1 MSQRNTL
8 SLNQQQRQQQTLSP
22 QQVRYFRMLEMNQT
36 QAEEELKHALDE
48 NPALEIADT
57 SPSENGEND
66 FNETAEEMQLA
77 DYAGE
82 DDIPTYQLR
91 ANNRSADDSD
101 WHPEAIEEAPTL
113 FDIIVEQAR
122 MLGLDDDRLAALIF
136 VAGNLDNN
144 GYLTRSTSDM
154 AADMTMVTGREIS
167 QTEINEALTKLRTL
181 DPAGIGASD
190 LRQCLLLQLRR
201 KKPTPDIEMAIEVIA
216 HNFDLFSHK
225 HYDRLASAVGID
237 RERLRRV
244 LDIIR
249 SLNPKPGSEVE
260 SVQAADRLSHI
271 TPDFAVETDGE
282 SLTVTLLNAAP
293 ELRVE
298 ATFAADDDGN
308 SSSSADAF
316 IRRQRDEALGFIS
329 ILKLRQQTLFRVM
342 NAIARFQQKFFL
354 TGDEAKLRPMVLKD
368 ISQSTGYDTSVVS
381 RATQGKYVL
390 TPWGIF
396 SLKFFFN
403 ERFNDSDDT
412 SSREIIAALREIV
425 EGEDRRHPLNDD
437 AVAEQL
443 SRRGFKV
450 ARRTVAK
457 YREQAGI
464 PVARL
469 RREL

>member
-1 MSQRNTL
+1 M
-8 SLNQQQRQQQTLSP
+8 
-22 QQVRYFRMLEMNQT
+22 
-36 QAEEELKHALDE
+36 
-48 NPALEIADT
+48 
-57 SPSENGEND
+57 
-66 FNETAEEMQLA
+66 
-77 DYAGE
+77 
-82 DDIPTYQLR
+82 
-91 ANNRSADDSD
+91 
-101 WHPEAIEEAPTL
+101 
-113 FDIIVEQAR
+113 
-122 MLGLDDDRLAALIF
+122 
-136 VAGNLDNN
+136 
-144 GYLTRSTSDM
+144 
-154 AADMTMVTGREIS
+154 
-167 QTEINEALTKLRTL
+167 
-181 DPAGIGASD
+181 
-190 LRQCLLLQLRR
+190 
-201 KKPTPDIEMAIEVIA
+201 
-216 HNFDLFSHK
+216 
-225 HYDRLASAVGID
+225 
-237 RERLRRV
+237 
-244 LDIIR
+244 
-249 SLNPKPGSEVE
+249 
-260 SVQAADRLSHI
+260 
-271 TPDFAVETDGE
+271 
-282 SLTVTLLNAAP
+282 TLLNAAP

-298 ATFAADDDGN
+298 ATFAAADDGN

-342 NAIARFQQKFFL
+342 NAIARFQHNFFL